1 MTLSELID
9 QLTMIAEQYPDHDPE
24 VRIAYQPSWPLRG
37 MSLPDLIAAL
47 IAFRAAH
54 GLPYGPADVL
64 ACACIMRGEAS
75 AGAWLLQFMRAW
87 QYACAAQD
95 AESAVQA

>member
-1 MTLSELID
+1 MS
-9 QLTMIAEQYPDHDPE
+9 YPTAN
-24 VRIAYQPSWPLRG
+24 RLRG
-37 MSLPDLIAAL
+37 MSLPDLIAAP

-64 ACACIMRGEAS
+64 ACACIMRGQHGEAS
-75 AGAWLLQFMRAW
+75 WLLRFMRAW
-87 QYACAAQD
+87 RYACAAQD

>member
-1 MTLSELID
+1 MQEETPVS
-9 QLTMIAEQYPDHDPE
+9 YPTTS
-24 VRIAYQPSWPLRG
+24 RLRG
-37 MSLPDLIAAL
+37 MSLPDLVAVL
-47 IAFRAAH
+47 VAFRAAH
-54 GLPYGPADVL
+54 GLPCAPADVL

-95 AESAVQA
+95 AEGAVRA

>member
-1 MTLSELID
+1 MS
-9 QLTMIAEQYPDHDPE
+9 YPTAS
-24 VRIAYQPSWPLRG
+24 RLRG
-37 MSLPDLIAAL
+37 MSLLDLIAAL

-64 ACACIMRGEAS
+64 ACACIMRGQHGEAS
-75 AGAWLLQFMRAW
+75 WLLRFMRAW
-87 QYACAAQD
+87 RYACAAQD

>member
-1 MTLSELID
+1 ML
-9 QLTMIAEQYPDHDPE
+9 YPTAN
-24 VRIAYQPSWPLRG
+24 RLCG

-64 ACACIMRGEAS
+64 ACACIMRGQHGEAS
-75 AGAWLLQFMRAW
+75 WLLQFMRAW
-87 QYACAAQD
+87 QHACAARD

>member
-1 MTLSELID
+1 ML
-9 QLTMIAEQYPDHDPE
+9 YPTAN
-24 VRIAYQPSWPLRG
+24 RLCG
-37 MSLPDLIAAL
+37 MSMPDLIAAL
-47 IAFRAAH
+47 VAFRAAH

-75 AGAWLLQFMRAW
+75 AWLLQFMRAW

-95 AESAVQA
+95 AESAVRA

>member
-1 MTLSELID
+1 MS
-9 QLTMIAEQYPDHDPE
+9 YPTAS
-24 VRIAYQPSWPLRG
+24 RLRG

-64 ACACIMRGEAS
+64 ACACIMR
-75 AGAWLLQFMRAW
+75 AW
-87 QYACAAQD
+87 QHACAAQD

>member
-1 MTLSELID
+1 MSHP
-9 QLTMIAEQYPDHDPE
+9 PDS
-24 VRIAYQPSWPLRG
+24 RLCG
-37 MSLPDLIAAL
+37 MSLLDLIAAL

-54 GLPYGPADVL
+54 GLPCAPADVL

-95 AESAVQA
+95 AESAVRA

>member
-1 MTLSELID
+1 MS
-9 QLTMIAEQYPDHDPE
+9 YPTAN
-24 VRIAYQPSWPLRG
+24 RLRG

-64 ACACIMRGEAS
+64 ACACIMRGQHGEAS
-75 AGAWLLQFMRAW
+75 WLLRFMRAW
-87 QYACAAQD
+87 RYACAVQD
-95 AESAVQA
+95 AESAVRA

>member
-1 MTLSELID
+1 MS
-9 QLTMIAEQYPDHDPE
+9 YPTAS
-24 VRIAYQPSWPLRG
+24 RLRG

-64 ACACIMRGEAS
+64 ACACIMRGQHGDAS
-75 AGAWLLQFMRAW
+75 WLLRFVRAW
-87 QYACAAQD
+87 RYACAVQD
-95 AESAVQA
+95 AESAVRA

>member
-1 MTLSELID
+1 MS
-9 QLTMIAEQYPDHDPE
+9 YPTAN
-24 VRIAYQPSWPLRG
+24 RLCG
-37 MSLPDLIAAL
+37 MSLPDLVAAL
-47 IAFRAAH
+47 VAFRAAH

-64 ACACIMRGEAS
+64 ACACIMRGEMG

-87 QYACAAQD
+87 QHACAAQD